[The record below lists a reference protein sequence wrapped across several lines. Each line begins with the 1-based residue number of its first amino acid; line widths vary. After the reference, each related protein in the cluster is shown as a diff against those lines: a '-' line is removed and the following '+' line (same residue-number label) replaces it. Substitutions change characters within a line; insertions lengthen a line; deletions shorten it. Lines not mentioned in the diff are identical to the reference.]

1 MSKRKNKKP
10 AVRNWLAVHAHNRR
24 AGNHGDKRKETSRR
38 ACRTFKW
45 KQWISEIWYSLKT
58 TIAMV
63 SLSSITCGIQNPR
76 ASRYSGSQDL
86 TKAQALG
93 LTQTTRN
100 HITQY
105 QCRKVYKIGDI
116 IRVKYTAPAG
126 KRQTVCT
133 RYTGVITELDDDP
146 ADMWKFNRMW
156 CFETE
161 STHVLSD
168 DYVTEYEM
176 VSEMKNTDKLIKES

>member
-1 MSKRKNKKP
+1 M
-10 AVRNWLAVHAHNRR
+10 
-24 AGNHGDKRKETSRR
+24 
-38 ACRTFKW
+38 
-45 KQWISEIWYSLKT
+45 
-58 TIAMV
+58 
-63 SLSSITCGIQNPR
+63 
-76 ASRYSGSQDL
+76 
-86 TKAQALG
+86 
-93 LTQTTRN
+93 
-100 HITQY
+100 
-105 QCRKVYKIGDI
+105 YKIGDI

-146 ADMWKFNRMW
+146 ADIWKFNRMW